1 MNTTALIRPP
11 SASGRTGRRN
21 DAGHHAASAASDRPT
36 FRVML
41 GELVPLVDAI
51 AGYGPPVIFL
61 AGPWLLLGLVLTGP
75 FTVLMVV
82 VAFMVVAATVVVALT
97 AALLVVPYLLVGHLR
112 RHRASHA
119 FSDDR
124 ATQLVAIES
133 PRVVA

>member
-1 MNTTALIRPP
+1 MNTTAIRPP
-11 SASGRTGRRN
+11 SASGRTARRN
-21 DAGHHAASAASDRPT
+21 DAGHHAAPAASDRPT
-36 FRVML
+36 FRAML

-75 FTVLMVV
+75 FTVLVVV

-97 AALLVVPYLLVGHLR
+97 AALLAIPYLLVGRLR
-112 RHRASHA
+112 RHRASEA
-119 FSDDR
+119 FTDDR
-124 ATQLVAIES
+124 AAQLIAIES